1 MFQNYYSITL
11 GGWVM
16 VGELQKLKFNIMKI
30 YIIKHKG
37 ANTFGNLCAR
47 YHRAKYGGT
56 YVLRGHFYQ
65 RLKDAKLSLKHTT
78 NYPEIYEIVAL
89 ELPETNQDN
98 RFSNRVKIDHQE
110 TSKPKYAKCI
120 YTYFPHLIEIGK
132 KYEILA
138 EHKDLICII
147 DDMGNLSTFNKCF
160 FEIK

>member
-78 NYPEIYEIVAL
+78 NNPEIYEIVTL
-89 ELPETNQDN
+89 E
-98 RFSNRVKIDHQE
+98 I
-110 TSKPKYAKCI
+110 SKPKYAKCI
-120 YTYFPHLIEIGK
+120 STLFPDLIEVGK
-132 KYEILA
+132 KYKILA
-138 EHKDLICII
+138 EQEDKICII
-147 DDMGNLSTFNKCF
+147 DKTGNLDTFNKSY
-160 FEIK
+160 FEI